1 MEQIRDI
8 LETAI
13 NKFNENDAY
22 LIENDLSERCIC
34 SRLAFYMQQTLMTSR
49 FSEYTVDV
57 EYNRGVKGRDKS
69 PKVLRDKKIVVDLIV
84 HKRGRSKFY
93 GFDNL
98 FCVEMKKS
106 NSRYGYNDDKARLK
120 DMTNYD
126 FGYNYKSGY
135 MVIADMKNKVLR
147 IESEF
152 LLDNAQ

>member
-1 MEQIRDI
+1 MEAIRNI

-13 NKFNENDAY
+13 NKFNENDLY

-34 SRLAFYMQQTLMTSR
+34 GRLACYIQQALMTSQ

-57 EYNRGVKGRDKS
+57 EYNRGAKGKDKS
-69 PKVLRDKKIVVDLIV
+69 PKFFHDKLIVVDLIV
-84 HKRGRSKFY
+84 HKRGHTEY

-106 NSRYGYNDDKARLK
+106 NSRYGYNSDKARLK

-126 FGYNYKSGY
+126 YGYNYKCGY
-135 MVIADMKNKVLR
+135 MVIVDMKNKALM
-147 IESEF
+147 IESEYR
-152 LLDNAQ
+152 LDNVY

>member
-1 MEQIRDI
+1 MEEIRNI

-13 NKFNENDAY
+13 NMFNENDVY

-34 SRLAFYMQQTLMTSR
+34 SRLALCIQQTLMTSR

-57 EYNRGVKGRDKS
+57 EYNRGAKGKDKS
-69 PKVLRDKKIVVDLIV
+69 PKILHDKKIVVDLIV
-84 HKRGRSKFY
+84 HKRGQSEYY

-120 DMTNYD
+120 DMTDYD
-126 FGYNYKSGY
+126 YGYNYRSGY
-135 MVIADMKNKVLR
+135 MVIADMKKKMLI

-152 LLDNAQ
+152 LLDNIQ